1 MVADGIRW
9 LQIKVPGVPAE
20 DLAIVTAI
28 RERVGADVN
37 MFPDINRGYRNA
49 RTAIASVRA
58 MCNAAG
64 ICAVEQPVEG
74 FELMRRVVDGV
85 DVPVVVDEGCWSPHD
100 ALEVVRRG
108 SADVIRE
115 PFVYADGFLEVPDR
129 PGLGVELDRDKL
141 ARYRIA

>member
-1 MVADGIRW
+1 MKIERIETTVVQRCPVCRPRIS
-9 LQIKVPGVPAE
+9 QS
-20 DLAIVTAI
+20 IVTAI

-58 MCNAAG
+58 MCDAAG

-74 FELMRRVVDGV
+74 FELMRRVAGGV
-85 DVPVVVDEGCWSPHD
+85 FYTDDIV
-100 ALEVVRRG
+100 
-108 SADVIRE
+108 RE

-129 PGLGVELDRDKL
+129 PGLGVELDREKL
-141 ARYRIA
+141 ARYRVA